1 MLLSTELLYL
11 LQLSSPALPVGAYS
25 YSEGLESLVFQQ
37 KITDDRQLFTW
48 LDRELSN
55 GSIRL
60 ETSVLLRIY
69 QNDRSDNVDAINYW
83 NRYLSATRETAE
95 LREQSWQ
102 MGQSLIRLLG
112 ELEPNLVSSIE
123 NIAFPH
129 NYATAWA
136 IAAACWKIQ
145 LETAIVSYLYSW
157 ATNIIT
163 AAIKSIPLG
172 QTAGQKLTLELQ
184 PTILRVAKEIMA
196 IENSE
201 LGTFS
206 WGMVLASMEH
216 EIQYSRLFRS

>member
-37 KITDDRQLFTW
+37 KITDEQQLFTW

-69 QNDRSDNVDAINYW
+69 QNDISDNLEAINYW

-112 ELEPNLVSSIE
+112 ELEPNLVSSIAT
-123 NIAFPH
+123 ISPPY

-145 LETAIVSYLYSW
+145 SETAIVSYLYSW

-184 PTILRVAKEIMA
+184 PTILQAAAEIMTLQD
-196 IENSE
+196 NE

-206 WGMVLASMEH
+206 WGMVLAGMEH

>member
-1 MLLSTELLYL
+1 MSLNIELLSL

-25 YSEGLESLVFQQ
+25 YSEGLELLVFQQ
-37 KITDDRQLFTW
+37 KITDDRQLLAW

-60 ETSVLLRIY
+60 ETSVLSRIY
-69 QNDRSDNVDAINYW
+69 QNYLSGNMEAINYW
-83 NRYLSATRETAE
+83 NQWLSATRETAE

-102 MGQSLIRLLG
+102 MGQSLMRLLG
-112 ELEPNLVSSIE
+112 ELEPNLLPSIAT
-123 NIAFPH
+123 ISPPH

-136 IAAACWKIQ
+136 IAAAYWNVR
-145 LETAIVSYLYSW
+145 LENAIVSYLYSW

-172 QTAGQKLTLELQ
+172 QTAGQKLTLKLQ
-184 PTILRVAKEIMA
+184 PIILRMAEEIMA
-196 IENSE
+196 IEDDR
-201 LGTFS
+201 LGSFS